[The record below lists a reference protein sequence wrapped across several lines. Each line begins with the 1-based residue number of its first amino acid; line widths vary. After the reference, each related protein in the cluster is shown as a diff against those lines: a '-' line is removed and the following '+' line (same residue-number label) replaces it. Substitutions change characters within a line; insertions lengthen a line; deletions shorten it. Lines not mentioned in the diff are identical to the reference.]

1 MQHTQLSRQKHLGH
15 FALRATTAGSQKV
28 EKRQG
33 EASHG
38 PLWSSPSQV
47 LSLSLGGSLRP

>member
-1 MQHTQLSRQKHLGH
+1 MQHTQLSRQKRLGH